1 MKIIKSD
8 FEVIIETWDDP
19 GDYPSNAGQFPLPSY
34 DYVGYVE
41 GECVIELDANE
52 LKELEEIGLDHADHI
67 RDAAIDEVPSG
78 ISVCKWD
85 MTQKGNKVIL
95 EIAEFDAHDYQPP
108 EAPEPDYDLM
118 RKERGL

>member
-1 MKIIKSD
+1 MKVIKND
-8 FEVIIETWDDP
+8 FEVIIDTWDDP

-34 DYVGYVE
+34 DYVECVE
-41 GECVIELDANE
+41 GECVIELDATE

-67 RDAAIDEVPSG
+67 RDFAIDEAPSG
-78 ISVCKWD
+78 ISVCKWG
-85 MTQKGNKVIL
+85 MVREGNKVIL
-95 EIAEFDAHDYQPP
+95 DIAEFDAHDYQPP